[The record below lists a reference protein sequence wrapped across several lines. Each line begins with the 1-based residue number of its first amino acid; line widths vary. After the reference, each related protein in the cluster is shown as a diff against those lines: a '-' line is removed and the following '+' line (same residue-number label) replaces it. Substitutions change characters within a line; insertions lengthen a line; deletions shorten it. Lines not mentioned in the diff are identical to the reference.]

1 MFQKQLFCYQCYLIS
16 TLMME
21 KNIYKN
27 VNIVKFNSFLT
38 KVSENCYYKLNFYAL
53 LQCLGV
59 SILTILSVIHCWNPP
74 VSGMYC
80 FRIMFV

>member
-1 MFQKQLFCYQCYLIS
+1 MGQDQVS
-16 TLMME
+16 GGVSVNDG

-27 VNIVKFNSFLT
+27 VNILKFNSFLT
-38 KVSENCYYKLNFYAL
+38 KVSENCYYKLNFYAP

-59 SILTILSVIHCWNPP
+59 SILTILSVIHSWNPP

-80 FRIMFV
+80 FRIMFFET